1 MRTVWCME
9 VWKQF
14 TILNMGSPITY
25 LLIVT
30 CLHASSSCQSSIS
43 KQTSLNVKA
52 ANSQVTHFH
61 HNSLFKQRRR
71 ERKKREKLPAL
82 AERMQSTTWETAQDF
97 LFSSNTLKSVLKGGA
112 DSYLAVAKWQLFRL
126 VWVLTSQSCL
136 GFSVTVEWD
145 VGGGARSLCT
155 ACAPSLQSSCPL
167 EYGLWGAAARLS
179 LHGGLDWVPSFSG
192 HPTETP
198 VWEDAENPL
207 GSQGWIID
215 NVMKASHSSTRR
227 RRVKENQQRNI
238 QGDSGRGV
246 VSGMAGGLGLGS
258 REAEAASEAEL
269 RHCITANHE
278 LSWKTRGKLGNLL
291 RADFL
296 FREKIHIS
304 SGNKCPND
312 SCELLERQ
320 PKLSRGSREES
331 QQQTQRSAR
340 QAAKAAS
347 AARRG

>member
-82 AERMQSTTWETAQDF
+82 AEWMQSTTWETAQDF

-215 NVMKASHSSTRR
+215 NVMKASHSSTIR
-227 RRVKENQQRNI
+227 RRVKKKPAKKYSRRQWKGGGEWDGGGTGVRKQR
-238 QGDSGRGV
+238 
-246 VSGMAGGLGLGS
+246 S
-258 REAEAASEAEL
+258 R
-269 RHCITANHE
+269 
-278 LSWKTRGKLGNLL
+278 
-291 RADFL
+291 
-296 FREKIHIS
+296 
-304 SGNKCPND
+304 
-312 SCELLERQ
+312 SCERGRAATLHYCQ
-320 PKLSRGSREES
+320 SRAVVENEGKTGKPSESRFPI
-331 QQQTQRSAR
+331 
-340 QAAKAAS
+340 
-347 AARRG
+347 